1 MSRTAC
7 TRTRSA
13 TTTQASDDTSR
24 ATQLGSAPVLTLTSM
39 YWTTRSAGMILSA
52 YWPRQRFNVTET
64 ETTNLSIQIPV
75 ATNSVR
81 SHMKNLIST
90 IGSRDTVLI
99 LAETRPADI
108 FLSAVRDTMS
118 FSDNRNEKHLK
129 SGWPA
134 ANPCPTFRT
143 QRRALTAIRRRS
155 LNLAVGEEKL

>member
-90 IGSRDTVLI
+90 IGSRDTGLI
-99 LAETRPADI
+99 LAETSPAETFI
-108 FLSAVRDTMS
+108 
-118 FSDNRNEKHLK
+118 
-129 SGWPA
+129 WPA
-134 ANPCPTFRT
+134 RGQIAFR
-143 QRRALTAIRRRS
+143 A
-155 LNLAVGEEKL
+155 

>member
-24 ATQLGSAPVLTLTSM
+24 ATQLGSVPVLTLTSM

-81 SHMKNLIST
+81 SHMKILIST
-90 IGSRDTVLI
+90 IGSRDRVLI
-99 LAETRPADI
+99 LSATMPRDI
-108 FLSAVRDTMS
+108 FLSPVRATTR
-118 FSDNRNEKHLK
+118 FSDNMTSNHIEY
-129 SGWPA
+129 
-134 ANPCPTFRT
+134 
-143 QRRALTAIRRRS
+143 
-155 LNLAVGEEKL
+155 